1 MIYTNVGT
9 LENNAD
15 YAWGIC
21 IVNIY
26 GEVFRL
32 IRVLRESSRWNLR
45 GSFET
50 LYCYS
55 IENNPRLPENSS
67 QVIFESFVKQA
78 DPTLAAVEG
87 FFCFL
92 MKYCKDYGI
101 YICSRKSGLNL
112 F

>member
-67 QVIFESFVKQA
+67 QVNFESFVKQA

-87 FFCFL
+87 FFFVFTA
-92 MKYCKDYGI
+92 KI
-101 YICSRKSGLNL
+101 TEYI
-112 F
+112 

>member
-21 IVNIY
+21 LVNIY

-67 QVIFESFVKQA
+67 QVIFESFPPHA
-78 DPTLAAVEG
+78 GRSGG
-87 FFCFL
+87 FFLFFNETL
-92 MKYCKDYGI
+92 QRLRNI
-101 YICSRKSGLNL
+101 YMFS
-112 F
+112 